1 MTTVL
6 LLVHSYPD
14 HNVALT
20 LPMPEEIDWSAEK
33 TQINFHVKIMA
44 LFASKFSLFR
54 NPKHLGM

>member
-44 LFASKFSLFR
+44 LFASKFSLF
-54 NPKHLGM
+54 